1 MSPVKT
7 WDVVVIGGGIIGLSL
22 AIALRKQGASVLI
35 VERGEPGREASHAAA
50 GMIAHCDPHTPDL
63 LQPLALA
70 SAVMYPE
77 YVHELEDESG
87 LRVDYR
93 RAGTILFTVPTDRP
107 PCAHARP
114 ITAEDLA
121 RLEPGLQVPATA
133 AFLPEASIDPRQL
146 VAAALKAA
154 KHRGIEVASGAE
166 VVEVEKANDIITGV
180 RTSRTRFAAR
190 VVVNCAGAW
199 ATQIGPLQIPTSPVK
214 GQMLAVAAPMAYN
227 PQGSPSSPR
236 ILRHVVRSP
245 QVYLVPRS
253 DGRIVIGSTVE
264 EVGYDK
270 RVDSA
275 TIQMLHKAATAV
287 VPEIAQARM
296 LESWAGLRPGTPD
309 GLPILGSTAIENY
322 FVATGHYRDGIL
334 LAPIT
339 AHLMAHVIR
348 GLRPELD
355 ISAFALSRFE
365 GAKQSRG

>member
-7 WDVVVIGGGIIGLSL
+7 WDVLIIGGGIIGVSL

-77 YVHELEDESG
+77 YVHELQDESG
-87 LRVDYR
+87 LSVDYR
-93 RAGTILFTVPTDRP
+93 REGTILFSGAGETA
-107 PCAHARP
+107 PCAHARQLTP
-114 ITAEDLA
+114 EELGK
-121 RLEPGLQVPATA
+121 LEPRLQPPATA
-133 AFLPEASIDPRQL
+133 AFLPEASVDPRQL

-154 KHRGIEVASGAE
+154 KHRNIDLASGTE
-166 VVEVEKANDIITGV
+166 VLEVETSNQLVTGV
-180 RTSRTRFAAR
+180 RTSRTRFAAKM
-190 VVVNCAGAW
+190 VVNCAGAW
-199 ATQIGPLQIPTSPVK
+199 ATQIGPLEIPTRPIK
-214 GQMLAVAAPMAYN
+214 GQMLAVASPIVHNA
-227 PQGSPSSPR
+227 QGSPSSPR

-245 QVYLVPRS
+245 EVYLVPRS
-253 DGRIVIGSTVE
+253 DGRIVIGSTLE
-264 EVGYDK
+264 DAGYNK

-275 TIQMLHKAATAV
+275 TIQALHQAAV
-287 VPEIAQARM
+287 RIVPEIAQARM

-309 GLPILGSTAIENY
+309 GLPILGPTAIENY

-339 AHLMAHVIR
+339 AHLMAHVVR

-355 ISAFALSRFE
+355 ISAFALSRFA
-365 GAKQSRG
+365 GNPLHAD